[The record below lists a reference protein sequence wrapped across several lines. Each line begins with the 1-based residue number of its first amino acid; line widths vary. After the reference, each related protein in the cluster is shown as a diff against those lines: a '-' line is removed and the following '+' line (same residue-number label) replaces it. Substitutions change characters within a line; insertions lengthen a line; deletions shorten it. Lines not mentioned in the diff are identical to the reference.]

1 MHQRV
6 QKGPETSGVAC
17 LIPSGFTLVELLV
30 VIAIIGTLVG
40 LLLPAVQSARE
51 AARRSTCQSNI
62 KQLALAVLNHESA
75 KKCFPYGRG
84 GPISSNTYTVGSP
97 ATDSRPAYG
106 DIVDGVAYPGTGG
119 LSAYVPLLPYL
130 EETSTY
136 NKIGPTPV
144 NLNDGSATSPYVR
157 KITQILCPSDPP
169 TNDIS
174 VFGQSNYVF
183 SYGDK
188 CDGLADDATVSLTAV
203 ISTSA
208 NALKP
213 QGQRGLFGLNS
224 RTRSG
229 QITDGLSST
238 IAISECTRPTGG
250 GNKATNG
257 ADANTNW
264 NTNNPSNCKASYMG
278 DGGWSGSAAGAI
290 IDRDRSMGTKWANG
304 RFGYAGFNTILQ
316 PNYGA
321 CNAYTHT
328 GTQPPRSRHGG
339 GVLSA
344 FADGS
349 VTFISENIDAGNPA
363 AGWPAKP
370 TSPSPY
376 GVWGQLGTM
385 TGGESVRQ
393 P

>member
-1 MHQRV
+1 MSPR
-6 QKGPETSGVAC
+6 SGHRRAT
-17 LIPSGFTLVELLV
+17 GFTLVELLV
-30 VIAIIGTLVG
+30 VIAIIGILVG
-40 LLLPAVQSARE
+40 LLLPAVQAARE
-51 AARRSTCQSNI
+51 AARRSTCQNNI

-75 KKCFPYGRG
+75 KKYFPYGRG
-84 GPISSNTYTVGSP
+84 GPISSNTYTPGSP
-97 ATDSRPAYG
+97 YG
-106 DIVDGVAYPGTGG
+106 DSHPAFGDTVDGVAYPGAGG
-119 LSAYVPLLPYL
+119 LSTYVPLLPYL
-130 EETSTY
+130 EEDSTY
-136 NKIGPTPV
+136 NKIGLTPV

-157 KITQILCPSDPP
+157 KIPQILCPSDPP
-169 TNDIS
+169 TDEIS
-174 VFGQSNYVF
+174 VYGQSNYVF

-188 CDGLADDATVSLTAV
+188 CDGLADDATVGLTAV
-203 ISTSA
+203 ISTAA
-208 NALKP
+208 NALKA

-224 RTRSG
+224 ATRVR
-229 QITDGLSST
+229 QIADGLSST
-238 IAISECTRPTGG
+238 IAISECTRPAGS
-250 GNKATNG
+250 GNTATNG

-264 NTNNPSNCKASYMG
+264 NTNNPSNCKASYLG
-278 DGGWSGSAAGAI
+278 AAGWSGSAATAI
-290 IDRDRSMGTKWANG
+290 IGRDRSMGTKWAHG
-304 RFGYAGFNTILQ
+304 RFGYTGFNTILQ

-339 GVLSA
+339 GVLAA

-363 AGWPAKP
+363 ASWPANP

-385 TGGESVRQ
+385 NGGESVRQ

>member
-1 MHQRV
+1 MLPRV
-6 QKGPETSGVAC
+6 DHRKPA
-17 LIPSGFTLVELLV
+17 GFTLVELLV

-51 AARRSTCQSNI
+51 AARRSTCQNNI

-75 KKCFPYGRG
+75 KKAFPYGRG
-84 GPISSNTYTVGSP
+84 GPISSNTYSGVP

-106 DIVDGVAYPGTGG
+106 DTVDGVAYPGAGR
-119 LSAYVPLLPYL
+119 LSTYVPLLPYL
-130 EETSTY
+130 EEASTY
-136 NKIGPTPV
+136 DKIGSTPV
-144 NLNDGSATSPYVR
+144 NLNDGGATSPYVR
-157 KITQILCPSDPP
+157 RIPQILCPSDPP

-203 ISTSA
+203 NSNSG

-213 QGQRGLFGLNS
+213 MGQRGLFGLNS
-224 RTRSG
+224 ATRSR
-229 QITDGLSST
+229 QIIDGLSST
-238 IAISECTRPTGG
+238 IAISECTRPSGS
-250 GNKATNG
+250 GNTATNG

-264 NTNNPSNCKASYMG
+264 STNNPSNCKANYLG
-278 DGGWSGSAAGAI
+278 RWSGSAATAI
-290 IDRDRSMGTKWANG
+290 ISRDRSMGSKWADG
-304 RFGYAGFNTILQ
+304 RFGFTGFNTILP

-321 CNAYTHT
+321 CNAYTFT

-339 GVLSA
+339 GVLAA

-363 AGWPAKP
+363 ASWPATP

-376 GVWGQLGTM
+376 GVWGRLGTM

>member
-1 MHQRV
+1 M
-6 QKGPETSGVAC
+6 
-17 LIPSGFTLVELLV
+17 

-51 AARRSTCQSNI
+51 SARRGTCQNNI

-84 GPISSNTYTVGSP
+84 GPVSSNTNSGVPYN
-97 ATDSRPAYG
+97 DSRPAYG
-106 DIVDGVAYPGTGG
+106 DTVDGVAYPGAGR
-119 LSAYVPLLPYL
+119 LSTYVPLLPYL
-130 EETSTY
+130 EEASTY

-144 NLNDGSATSPYVR
+144 NIGDGSATSPYVR
-157 KITQILCPSDPP
+157 RMTQILCPSDLP

-174 VFGQSNYVF
+174 AYGQSNYVF
-183 SYGDK
+183 SYGDR

-203 ISTSA
+203 TPS
-208 NALKP
+208 ALKAM
-213 QGQRGLFGLNS
+213 GQRGLFGLNS

-238 IAISECTRPTGG
+238 IAISECTRPTGS
-250 GNKATNG
+250 GNTAVNG
-257 ADANTNW
+257 ADANTNY
-264 NTNNPSNCKASYMG
+264 NTNNASSCKSSYQG
-278 DGGWSGSAAGAI
+278 DGGWSGSAATAMI
-290 IDRDRSMGTKWANG
+290 ARDRSVGTRWAAGRAGDNG
-304 RFGYAGFNTILQ
+304 FTPILQ
-316 PNYGA
+316 PTDGA
-321 CNAYTHT
+321 CNSGGAWT
-328 GTQPPRSRHGG
+328 GVLPPRSRHGG
-339 GVLSA
+339 GVLAA

-363 AGWPAKP
+363 ASWPAKP

>member
-1 MHQRV
+1 MVPVVKKLHSHSA
-6 QKGPETSGVAC
+6 SGRS
-17 LIPSGFTLVELLV
+17 PGGFTLVELLV

-40 LLLPAVQSARE
+40 LLLPAVQAARE
-51 AARRSTCQSNI
+51 SARRSTCTNNI

-84 GPISSNTYTVGSP
+84 GPISSNTNSGVPY
-97 ATDSRPAYG
+97 TDSHPAYG
-106 DIVDGVAYPGTGG
+106 DTVDGVAYPGAGR
-119 LSAYVPLLPYL
+119 LSAYVPLLPYI
-130 EETSTY
+130 EEVATY
-136 NKIGPTPV
+136 TKIGPTPV
-144 NLNDGSATSPYVR
+144 NIGDGSSTSPYIR
-157 KITQILCPSDPP
+157 TISQILCPSDMP

-188 CDGLADDATVSLTAV
+188 CDGLADDATVSLTAT
-203 ISTSA
+203 ISNSS
-208 NALKP
+208 NALKAM
-213 QGQRGLFGLNS
+213 GQRGLFGLNS
-224 RTRSG
+224 ATRSG

-238 IAISECTRPTGG
+238 IAISECTRPTGS
-250 GNKATNG
+250 GNTATNG

-264 NTNNPSNCKASYMG
+264 NTNNPSNCKASYLG
-278 DGGWSGSAAGAI
+278 DAGWSGSAATAI
-290 IDRDRSMGTKWANG
+290 ISRDRSMGTRWADG
-304 RFGYAGFNTILQ
+304 RFGYNGFNTILQ
-316 PNYGA
+316 PNFGA
-321 CNAYTHT
+321 CNAYTLT

-339 GVLSA
+339 GVMAA

-349 VTFISENIDAGNPA
+349 VTFISENIDAANPA
-363 AGWPAKP
+363 ASWPAKP

>member
-1 MHQRV
+1 MHLSAPSMLPRV
-6 QKGPETSGVAC
+6 DHRKPA
-17 LIPSGFTLVELLV
+17 GFTLVELLV

-40 LLLPAVQSARE
+40 LLLPAVQVARE
-51 AARRSTCQSNI
+51 SARRSTCQNNI
-62 KQLALAVLNHESA
+62 KQLALAVLSHESA
-75 KKCFPYGRG
+75 KKVFPYGRG
-84 GPISSNTYTVGSP
+84 GPISSNTYSGVP
-97 ATDSRPAYG
+97 YTDSRPAYG
-106 DIVDGVAYPGTGG
+106 DTVDGVAYPGTGG

-130 EETSTY
+130 EEASTF
-136 NKIGPTPV
+136 NKIGSTPV

-157 KITQILCPSDPP
+157 RIPQILCPSDPP

-203 ISTSA
+203 NSNSG
-208 NALKP
+208 NALKA

-224 RTRSG
+224 ATKSR
-229 QITDGLSST
+229 QIIDGLSST
-238 IAISECTRPTGG
+238 IAISECTRPSGS
-250 GNKATNG
+250 GNTAING

-264 NTNNPSNCKASYMG
+264 NTNNPSNCKASYL
-278 DGGWSGSAAGAI
+278 GGWSGSAATAI
-290 IDRDRSMGTKWANG
+290 ISRDRSMGTKWANG
-304 RFGYAGFNTILQ
+304 RFGFAGFNTILQ

-339 GVLSA
+339 GVLAA

-363 AGWPAKP
+363 AAWPAGP

-385 TGGESVRQ
+385 AGGESVRQ

>member
-1 MHQRV
+1 MSSHSSHR
-6 QKGPETSGVAC
+6 P
-17 LIPSGFTLVELLV
+17 LPGFTLVELLV

-40 LLLPAVQSARE
+40 LLLPAVQAARE
-51 AARRSTCQSNI
+51 SARRSTCQNNI

-75 KKCFPYGRG
+75 KKVFPYGRG
-84 GPISSNTYTVGSP
+84 GPISSNTNSGVPY
-97 ATDSRPAYG
+97 TDSKPAYG
-106 DIVDGVAYPGTGG
+106 DTVDGVTYPGAGR
-119 LSAYVPLLPYL
+119 LSTYVPLLPYL
-130 EETSTY
+130 EEASTY
-136 NKIGPTPV
+136 SKIGATPV
-144 NLNDGSATSPYVR
+144 NIGDSSATSPYVR
-157 KITQILCPSDPP
+157 RISQILCPSDLP
-169 TNDIS
+169 TDDIS
-174 VFGQSNYVF
+174 AKGQSNYVF

-203 ISTSA
+203 NSNSG

-213 QGQRGLFGLNS
+213 MGQRGLFGLNS
-224 RTRSG
+224 ATRSG

-238 IAISECTRPTGG
+238 IAISECTRPTGS
-250 GNKATNG
+250 GNTATNG

-264 NTNNPSNCKASYMG
+264 STNNPSGCKSNYLG
-278 DGGWSGSAAGAI
+278 DGGWSSSAAGAI
-290 IDRDRSMGTKWANG
+290 ISRDRSMGTKWAAG
-304 RFGYAGFNTILQ
+304 RFGYTGFNTILQ

-321 CNAYTHT
+321 CNAYTFT

-363 AGWPAKP
+363 ASWPSKS

>member
-1 MHQRV
+1 MHSHDLKPTKRR
-6 QKGPETSGVAC
+6 A
-17 LIPSGFTLVELLV
+17 FTLVELLV

-51 AARRSTCQSNI
+51 SARRITCQNNI

-75 KKCFPYGRG
+75 KKVFPYGRG
-84 GPISSNTYTVGSP
+84 GPISSNTYTPGSP

-106 DIVDGVAYPGTGG
+106 DTVDGVAYPGAGG
-119 LSAYVPLLPYL
+119 LSTYVPLLPYL
-130 EETSTY
+130 EEASTY
-136 NKIGPTPV
+136 DKIGLAPV

-157 KITQILCPSDPP
+157 KIQQILCPSDPP

-174 VFGQSNYVF
+174 VYGQSNYVF

-203 ISTSA
+203 NSNSG

-213 QGQRGLFGLNS
+213 IGQRGLFGLNS
-224 RTRSG
+224 ATRISK
-229 QITDGLSST
+229 ITDGLSST
-238 IAISECTRPTGG
+238 IAISECTRPSGTR
-250 GNKATNG
+250 NTATNG
-257 ADANTNW
+257 ADSNTNW
-264 NTNNPSNCKASYMG
+264 STNNPAGCKSNYLG
-278 DGGWSGSAAGAI
+278 VGGWSGSAAGAI
-290 IDRDRSMGTKWANG
+290 ISRDRSMGSKWAAG
-304 RFGYAGFNTILQ
+304 RFGFTGFNTILQ

-321 CNAYTHT
+321 CNAYTFT

-339 GVLSA
+339 GVVAA

-363 AGWPAKP
+363 ASWPARP

-385 TGGESVRQ
+385 TGGESVRL

>member
-1 MHQRV
+1 MPPRFDQR
-6 QKGPETSGVAC
+6 K
-17 LIPSGFTLVELLV
+17 PSGFTLVELLV

-51 AARRSTCQSNI
+51 SARRITCQNNI

-75 KKCFPYGRG
+75 KKVFPYGRG
-84 GPISSNTYTVGSP
+84 GPISSNTNSGVPY
-97 ATDSRPAYG
+97 TDSKPAYG
-106 DIVDGVAYPGTGG
+106 DTVDGVAYPGAGR
-119 LSAYVPLLPYL
+119 LSAYVPLLPYI
-130 EETSTY
+130 EEVSTY
-136 NKIGPTPV
+136 DKIGLTPV
-144 NLNDGSATSPYVR
+144 NIADSSATSPYVR
-157 KITQILCPSDPP
+157 RISQILCPSDPP

-174 VFGQSNYVF
+174 AKGQSNYVF

-203 ISTSA
+203 NSNSG

-213 QGQRGLFGLNS
+213 MGQRGLFGLNS
-224 RTRSG
+224 ATRSG
-229 QITDGLSST
+229 KIIDGLSST
-238 IAISECTRPTGG
+238 IAISECTRPSGS
-250 GNKATNG
+250 GNTAING

-264 NTNNPSNCKASYMG
+264 NTNNPSNCKASYL
-278 DGGWSGSAAGAI
+278 GGWSGSAATAI
-290 IDRDRSMGTKWANG
+290 ISRDRSMGTCWADG
-304 RFGYAGFNTILQ
+304 RFGYNGFNTILQ

-321 CNAYTHT
+321 CNAYTFT

-339 GVLSA
+339 GVLAA

-363 AGWPAKP
+363 ASWPATS

>member
-1 MHQRV
+1 M
-6 QKGPETSGVAC
+6 
-17 LIPSGFTLVELLV
+17 PSRAGHGRATGFTLVELLV

-40 LLLPAVQSARE
+40 LLLPAVQAARE
-51 AARRSTCQSNI
+51 SARRSTCQNNI

-84 GPISSNTYTVGSP
+84 GPISSNTYTPGSP
-97 ATDSRPAYG
+97 YTDSRPAYG
-106 DIVDGVAYPGTGG
+106 DTVDGVAYPGAGG

-130 EETSTY
+130 EENSTY

-157 KITQILCPSDPP
+157 KIPQILCPSDPP

-188 CDGLADDATVSLTAV
+188 CDGLADDATVGLTAV
-203 ISTSA
+203 ISTAA
-208 NALKP
+208 NALKA

-224 RTRSG
+224 ATRVR
-229 QITDGLSST
+229 QIADGLSST
-238 IAISECTRPTGG
+238 IAISECTRPSGS
-250 GNKATNG
+250 GNTATNG

-264 NTNNPSNCKASYMG
+264 NTNNPSNCKASYLG
-278 DGGWSGSAAGAI
+278 NAGWSGSAATAI
-290 IDRDRSMGTKWANG
+290 ISRDRSMGTKWSAG
-304 RFGYAGFNTILQ
+304 RFGFTGFNTILQ

-321 CNAYTHT
+321 CNAYTFT

-339 GVLSA
+339 GVLAA

-363 AGWPAKP
+363 AAWPANP

-385 TGGESVRQ
+385 NGGESVRQ

>member
-1 MHQRV
+1 MHH
-6 QKGPETSGVAC
+6 KAPSMSSHSGHRR
-17 LIPSGFTLVELLV
+17 LPGFTLVELLV

-40 LLLPAVQSARE
+40 LLLPAVQAARE
-51 AARRSTCQSNI
+51 SARRSTCQSNI

-75 KKCFPYGRG
+75 KRVFPYGRG
-84 GPISSNTYTVGSP
+84 GPISSNTNSGVPY
-97 ATDSRPAYG
+97 TDSKPAYG
-106 DIVDGVAYPGTGG
+106 DTVDGVAYPGAGR

-130 EETSTY
+130 EEASTY

-144 NLNDGSATSPYVR
+144 NIGDSSSTSPYIR
-157 KITQILCPSDPP
+157 RISQILCPSDPP

-174 VFGQSNYVF
+174 AKGQSNYVF

-203 ISTSA
+203 NSNSG
-208 NALKP
+208 NALKV

-224 RTRSG
+224 ATRSG

-238 IAISECTRPTGG
+238 IAISECTRPTGS
-250 GNKATNG
+250 GNTATNG

-278 DGGWSGSAAGAI
+278 DDGWSGSAATAI
-290 IDRDRSMGTKWANG
+290 ISRDRSMGTSWADG
-304 RFGYAGFNTILQ
+304 RFGYNGFNTILQ

-321 CNAYTHT
+321 CNAYTFT

-363 AGWPAKP
+363 ASWPAKP

>member
-1 MHQRV
+1 MFGV
-6 QKGPETSGVAC
+6 FPEVRSRPRSSLGC
-17 LIPSGFTLVELLV
+17 SGFTLVELLV

-51 AARRSTCQSNI
+51 SARRGTCQNNI

-84 GPISSNTYTVGSP
+84 GPVSSNTNSGVPYN
-97 ATDSRPAYG
+97 DSRPAYG
-106 DIVDGVAYPGTGG
+106 DTVDGVAYPGAGR
-119 LSAYVPLLPYL
+119 LSTYVPLLPYL
-130 EETSTY
+130 EEASTY

-144 NLNDGSATSPYVR
+144 NIGDGSATSPYVR
-157 KITQILCPSDPP
+157 RMTQILCPSDLP

-174 VFGQSNYVF
+174 AYGQSNYVF
-183 SYGDK
+183 SYGDR

-203 ISTSA
+203 TPS
-208 NALKP
+208 ALKAM
-213 QGQRGLFGLNS
+213 GQRGLFGLNS

-238 IAISECTRPTGG
+238 IAISECTRPTGS
-250 GNKATNG
+250 GNTAVNG
-257 ADANTNW
+257 ADANTNY
-264 NTNNPSNCKASYMG
+264 NTNNASSCKSSYQG
-278 DGGWSGSAAGAI
+278 DGGWSGSAATAMI
-290 IDRDRSMGTKWANG
+290 ARDRSVGTRWADG
-304 RFGYAGFNTILQ
+304 RAGYNGFNTILQ

-321 CNAYTHT
+321 CNSGGAWT
-328 GTQPPRSRHGG
+328 GVLPPRSRHGG
-339 GVLSA
+339 GVLAA

-363 AGWPAKP
+363 ASWPAKP

>member
-1 MHQRV
+1 MQYRA
-6 QKGPETSGVAC
+6 PSMSSRSGQARAT
-17 LIPSGFTLVELLV
+17 GFTLVELLV

-40 LLLPAVQSARE
+40 LLLPAVQAARE
-51 AARRSTCQSNI
+51 SARRSTCQSNI

-75 KKCFPYGRG
+75 KRVFPYGRG
-84 GPISSNTYTVGSP
+84 GPISSNTYTPGSP
-97 ATDSRPAYG
+97 YGDSRPAYG
-106 DIVDGVAYPGTGG
+106 DTVDGVAYPGTGG

-130 EETSTY
+130 EEASTY

-144 NLNDGSATSPYVR
+144 NLNDGSTTSPYVR
-157 KITQILCPSDPP
+157 RIPQILCPSDPP

-203 ISTSA
+203 NSNSG
-208 NALKP
+208 NALKA

-229 QITDGLSST
+229 QVTDGLSST
-238 IAISECTRPTGG
+238 IAISECTRPTGS
-250 GNKATNG
+250 GNTATNG

-278 DGGWSGSAAGAI
+278 AGGWSGSAATAI
-290 IDRDRSMGTKWANG
+290 ISRDRSMGTKWANG

-321 CNAYTHT
+321 CNAYTFT

-363 AGWPAKP
+363 ASWPAKP

>member
-1 MHQRV
+1 MHSHDLKPTKRR
-6 QKGPETSGVAC
+6 A
-17 LIPSGFTLVELLV
+17 FTLVELLV

-51 AARRSTCQSNI
+51 SARRITCQNNI
-62 KQLALAVLNHESA
+62 KQLALAVLSHESA
-75 KKCFPYGRG
+75 KKVFPYGRG
-84 GPISSNTYTVGSP
+84 GPISSNTYTPGSP

-106 DIVDGVAYPGTGG
+106 DTVDGVAYPGAGG
-119 LSAYVPLLPYL
+119 LSTYVPLLPYL
-130 EETSTY
+130 EEASTY
-136 NKIGPTPV
+136 DKIGLTPV

-157 KITQILCPSDPP
+157 KIQQILCPSDPP

-174 VFGQSNYVF
+174 VYGQSNYVF

-203 ISTSA
+203 NSNSG
-208 NALKP
+208 NAIKP
-213 QGQRGLFGLNS
+213 IGQRGLFGLNS
-224 RTRSG
+224 ATRIG
-229 QITDGLSST
+229 KITDGLSST
-238 IAISECTRPTGG
+238 IAISECTRPSGS
-250 GNKATNG
+250 GNTATNG
-257 ADANTNW
+257 ADSNTNW
-264 NTNNPSNCKASYMG
+264 STNNPAGCKSNYLG
-278 DGGWSGSAAGAI
+278 VGGWSGSAAGAI
-290 IDRDRSMGTKWANG
+290 ISRDRSMGSKWAAG
-304 RFGYAGFNTILQ
+304 RFGFTGFNTILQ

-321 CNAYTHT
+321 CNAYTFT

-339 GVLSA
+339 GVVAA

-363 AGWPAKP
+363 ASWPSKP

-385 TGGESVRQ
+385 TGGESVRL

>member
-1 MHQRV
+1 MSS
-6 QKGPETSGVAC
+6 PSGHR
-17 LIPSGFTLVELLV
+17 PSPGFTLVELLV

-40 LLLPAVQSARE
+40 LLLPAVQAARE
-51 AARRSTCQSNI
+51 SARRSTCQNNI

-75 KKCFPYGRG
+75 KKVFPYGRG
-84 GPISSNTYTVGSP
+84 GPISSNTYTPGSP
-97 ATDSRPAYG
+97 YTDSRPAYG
-106 DIVDGVAYPGTGG
+106 DTVDGVAYPGTGG
-119 LSAYVPLLPYL
+119 LSTYVPLLPYL
-130 EETSTY
+130 EEASTY

-144 NLNDGSATSPYVR
+144 NLNDGSTTSPYVR
-157 KITQILCPSDPP
+157 KIPQILCPSDPP
-169 TNDIS
+169 TDDIS

-203 ISTSA
+203 VTNSHA
-208 NALKP
+208 P
-213 QGQRGLFGLNS
+213 QSMGQRGLFGLNS
-224 RTRSG
+224 ATRSG

-238 IAISECTRPTGG
+238 IAISECTRPTGS
-250 GNKATNG
+250 GNTATNG

-264 NTNNPSNCKASYMG
+264 STNNPSGCKSNYLG
-278 DGGWSGSAAGAI
+278 DGGWSSSAAGAI
-290 IDRDRSMGTKWANG
+290 ISRDRSMGTKWAAG
-304 RFGYAGFNTILQ
+304 RFGYTGFNTILQ

-321 CNAYTHT
+321 CNAYTFT
-328 GTQPPRSRHGG
+328 GTLPPRSRHGG

-363 AGWPAKP
+363 ASWPSKS

>member
-1 MHQRV
+1 MSSR
-6 QKGPETSGVAC
+6 SGHC
-17 LIPSGFTLVELLV
+17 LPAAFTLVELLV

-84 GPISSNTYTVGSP
+84 RPISSNTNSGVPY
-97 ATDSRPAYG
+97 TDSKPAYG
-106 DIVDGVAYPGTGG
+106 DTVDGVTYRGAGR
-119 LSAYVPLLPYL
+119 LSTYVPLLPYL
-130 EETSTY
+130 EEASTY
-136 NKIGPTPV
+136 SKIGPTPV
-144 NLNDGSATSPYVR
+144 NIADSSATSPYVR
-157 KITQILCPSDPP
+157 RISQILCPSDPP

-174 VFGQSNYVF
+174 AKGQSNYVF

-188 CDGLADDATVSLTAV
+188 CDGLGDDATVSLTAV
-203 ISTSA
+203 VSPSG
-208 NALKP
+208 NAPKAM
-213 QGQRGLFGLNS
+213 GQRGLFGLNS
-224 RTRSG
+224 VTRSG

-238 IAISECTRPTGG
+238 IAISECTRPTGS
-250 GNKATNG
+250 GNTATNG

-264 NTNNPSNCKASYMG
+264 STNNPSGCKSNYLG
-278 DGGWSGSAAGAI
+278 GGGWNGSAAGAI
-290 IDRDRSMGTKWANG
+290 ISRDRSMGSCWADG
-304 RFGYAGFNTILQ
+304 RFGYNGFNTILQ

-321 CNAYTHT
+321 CNAYTFT

-339 GVLSA
+339 GVLAA

-363 AGWPAKP
+363 ASWPSKP